1 MKFIKAEI
9 VEIKKIK
16 DLIILK
22 IPFDE
27 EVLPCQFFM
36 IGSNKSNVLLNRPF
50 SVSDYENEILTFRIR
65 ETGKFTK
72 FISTLKKGETLR
84 AIGPCGNGLNI
95 DTFNNFKEIIL
106 IGGGIGIAPLIY
118 LKRVLNKK
126 KIPSKLIVG
135 LPSSNFLHYIND
147 IRISDFVIFTEDG
160 SYGMKG
166 FPTDFLNSYKAEDSL
181 IIACGPINMY
191 KSLKSYNINAKILME
206 QRMAC
211 GFGACLG
218 CVINTKDGYKRVCM
232 EGPVF
237 NLDEVIF

>member
-1 MKFIKAEI
+1 MKFIKTEI

-22 IPFDE
+22 IPFEE

-36 IGSNKSNVLLNRPF
+36 IGSDKSEVLLNRPF
-50 SVSDYENEILTFRIR
+50 SVSDYENKILTFRIK

-72 FISTLKKGETLR
+72 FLSTLKKNDTLR
-84 AIGPCGNGLNI
+84 IVGPCGNGLNI
-95 DTFNNFKEIIL
+95 DILDNFKEVIL

-126 KIPSKLIVG
+126 KIPSKLIIG
-135 LPSSNFLHYIND
+135 LASSNFLYYIND
-147 IRISDFVIFTEDG
+147 IRVSDFIIFTEDG
-160 SYGMKG
+160 SYGLKG
-166 FPTDFLNSYKAEDSL
+166 FPTDFLNSCKADNDL
-181 IIACGPINMY
+181 IIACGPVNMY
-191 KSLKSYNINAKILME
+191 KSLKGYNLNVKILME